1 MERKIEEES
10 ELMTREQQIFAE
22 YPVPKAVAS
31 MVVPTIIS
39 QIITVIY
46 NLADTWYLGLTGNA
60 AAVAAIG
67 SIVHVRASSEG
78 K

>member
-1 MERKIEEES
+1 MEKEES
-10 ELMTREQQIFAE
+10 EILTREQCIFGE

-31 MVVPTIIS
+31 MIIPTIIS

-46 NLADTWYLGLTGNA
+46 NLADGKHDLSAMEKLFAEYINGRLDLYLSMLQ
-60 AAVAAIG
+60 
-67 SIVHVRASSEG
+67 E